1 MTIERNK
8 RVDGALL
15 LLGLGM
21 FVYHM
26 ITTQYLFLGAYEH
39 QSVHLGFMLS
49 LLFLSQ
55 ARNARSPLGFAW
67 RIALAVAAV
76 AATSYVF
83 ANIQHL
89 EEVFGYPDPMDMVVG
104 VVLILLVVEATR
116 AAWGLTLPIV
126 ASIFVLYFLF
136 GHLVGGQLYHREF
149 NFDYVVS
156 YLSIG
161 LSGIFGSFLSISAN
175 QVFLFVVFGAL
186 LSVIKV
192 NDFFFEAGKI
202 AGRVFQGGPGQTAVV
217 SSAMVGMVSGAAV
230 ANVAV
235 TGAFTIPF
243 MKRVGYKPE
252 HAGAIEATASTGG
265 QLMPPVMGA
274 AAFLMASF
282 LGVGYSEVMLAGIVP
297 ALLFFWGVMLGVQ
310 FLAVKHGLRPP
321 HELIDFRLLARRL
334 PLFLI
339 PLAVLIGML
348 LMQFSPSNAAFW
360 AILLSIGL
368 AYVDRETR
376 PRLRHLFQ
384 CLADGALIGAQIG
397 VSLAVVGLIAQTLI
411 TTGLGTKIAGLV
423 EILSQGSLV
432 LALMMT
438 MVVSIIL
445 GCGVPTSAAYTLVAI
460 VVVPIIVKMG
470 VEPMSAHFFAF
481 YFAVISALTPPVA
494 LAALAGAG
502 IAGAN
507 YFKTSLSAAKLA
519 ISGFIIPYLVV
530 FNPALV
536 LRADNWL
543 WAFGT
548 FVAVPLSMTLLTAA
562 IYGCG
567 LTVFSK
573 AERVLAVSS
582 AALLFGYSVFRHI
595 ASVPLEY
602 PMLALGLLGA
612 IVLLRSQL
620 RAKRRQC
627 GEKGLADYMPAGA
640 ERPAQFIL

>member
-8 RVDGALL
+8 HVDRGLL
-15 LLGLGM
+15 ILGLCM
-21 FVYHM
+21 FAYHM

-39 QSVHLGFMLS
+39 QSVHLAFTLS
-49 LLFLSQ
+49 LLFLNQ
-55 ARNARSPLGFAW
+55 ARKARSTLGFAYQ
-67 RIALAVAAV
+67 IGLAVV
-76 AATSYVF
+76 ALVATSYVF
-83 ANIQHL
+83 LNIQHL
-89 EEVFGYPDPMDMVVG
+89 EEVFGYPDRTDVVVG
-104 VVLILLVVEATR
+104 VVLVLLVVEATR

-126 ASIFVLYFLF
+126 ALVFILYFLF
-136 GHLVGGQLYHREF
+136 GHHIDGQLHHREF
-149 NFDYVVS
+149 DFSYVIS

-161 LSGIFGSFLSISAN
+161 LSGIYGSFLSISAN

-186 LSVIKV
+186 LAVIKV

-202 AGRVFQGGPGQTAVV
+202 AGKAFQGGPGQTAVV

-230 ANVAV
+230 ANVAI

-282 LGVGYSEVMLAGIVP
+282 LGVGYSEVMLAGIIP

-310 FLAVKHGLRPP
+310 FLAVKNGIQPP
-321 HELIDFRLLARRL
+321 RELIDFRLLARRL

-348 LMQFSPSNAAFW
+348 MMQFSPSIAAFW
-360 AILLSIGL
+360 AIILSIGL
-368 AYVDRETR
+368 AYIGRETR
-376 PRLRHLFQ
+376 PRFEDLLK
-384 CLADGALIGAQIG
+384 CLAEGALIGAQIG

-423 EILSQGSLV
+423 EILSSGNLIIALV
-432 LALMMT
+432 MT

-460 VVVPIIVKMG
+460 VVVPIIIKMG
-470 VEPMSAHFFAF
+470 VEPLSAHFFAF

-536 LRADNWL
+536 LRPENWV
-543 WAFGT
+543 WAVGT
-548 FVAVPLSMTLLTAA
+548 YVAVPLSMTLLTAA

-567 LTVFSK
+567 LTVFSRV
-573 AERVLAVSS
+573 ERLLAVFS
-582 AALLFGYSVFRHI
+582 AAMLFGYVVFRHI
-595 ASVPLEY
+595 DTLPLEY
-602 PMLALGLLGA
+602 PMLLAGLLGFM
-612 IVLLRSQL
+612 VLLRLQL
-620 RAKRRQC
+620 RAKRRH
-627 GEKGLADYMPAGA
+627 AVNPGA
-640 ERPAQFIL
+640 ELCASS